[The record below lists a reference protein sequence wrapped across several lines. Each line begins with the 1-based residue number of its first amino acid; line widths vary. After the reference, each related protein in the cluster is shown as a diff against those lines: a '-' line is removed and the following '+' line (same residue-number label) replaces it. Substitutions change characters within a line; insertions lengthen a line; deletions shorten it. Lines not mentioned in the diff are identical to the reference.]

1 MKRNIYV
8 FAGESYMVRESF
20 ARLKASL
27 DIQMEELNVTVFGE
41 MPPADLLIE
50 TCAAVPF
57 LSPVRLVAVRDC
69 TALTAAGDKDEAKKI
84 ADYLNLLPDTTV
96 LALCVAEAPDKRR
109 TLYKRAAEL
118 GTVREFPQANPAGCV
133 SFVVEQ
139 AKRQGARIGRAVAQQ
154 LVDLVGC
161 DYYALANEAAKLAVY
176 SGGGEI
182 TAAHVKACAARS
194 LEYNVFEIHRLF
206 VNRQASEARAMLDD
220 LMEDERPE
228 MLIGLFARKMRD
240 MYKVKMM
247 LDAGFGQGAIAQKL
261 GMKPF
266 AVKMLA
272 KECGRF
278 KQEELRQA
286 LMDLADL
293 DYGIKSGQ
301 RDPALALPETLARI
315 YAI

>member
-50 TCAAVPF
+50 MCAAVPF

-84 ADYLNLLPDTTV
+84 ADYLERLPDTTV

-118 GTVREFPQANPAGCV
+118 GTVREFPEPNPAGCV

-139 AKRQGARIGRAVAQQ
+139 AKRQGARIDRAVAQQ
-154 LVDLVGC
+154 LADLAGC
-161 DYYALANEAAKLAVY
+161 DYYALANEVAKLAVY

-206 VNRQASEARAMLDD
+206 VNRQACEARAMLDD
-220 LMEDERPE
+220 LLEGERPE

-272 KECGRF
+272 RECGRF

-315 YAI
+315 YAM